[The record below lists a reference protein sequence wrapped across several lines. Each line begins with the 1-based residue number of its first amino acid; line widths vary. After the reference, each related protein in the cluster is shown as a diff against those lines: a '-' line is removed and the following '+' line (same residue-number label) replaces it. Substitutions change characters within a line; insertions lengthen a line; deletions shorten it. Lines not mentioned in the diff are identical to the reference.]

1 MDKIEK
7 IRKEIERLKGAVT
20 TTIKELRMPEPSD
33 RMRGE
38 LDAYDDVLWFLDTL
52 EEEPLCID
60 DGGAPSKQKC
70 GDCTIACEAK
80 VKEEPDKSLDETAT
94 KFANTQNKNFLNPEI
109 VKNIFIAGAEWQ
121 KEQIMKEA
129 LECDVIVPIYEGSD
143 VWSAEIKI
151 PGRYKPRDK
160 VKLIIL
166 GGDKFKVGDRI
177 IYHGNGYEITGVDD
191 KWYKVKADIPSQ
203 IPELEINA
211 ISKDNEKDIKRQ
223 E

>member
-33 RMRGE
+33 RMCGE

-52 EEEPLCID
+52 EEE
-60 DGGAPSKQKC
+60 A
-70 GDCTIACEAK
+70 
-80 VKEEPDKSLDETAT
+80 DKSLDGAAE

-109 VKNIFIAGAEWQ
+109 VKNIFIAGAEW
-121 KEQIMKEA
+121 KEEEMMKDAVEA
-129 LECDVIVPIYEGSD
+129 DVNAYKDLAAGKS
-143 VWSAEIKI
+143 WAEFVVEM
-151 PGRYKPRDK
+151 PTNNLGDK

-166 GGDKFKVGDRI
+166 GGDKFKAGDRI